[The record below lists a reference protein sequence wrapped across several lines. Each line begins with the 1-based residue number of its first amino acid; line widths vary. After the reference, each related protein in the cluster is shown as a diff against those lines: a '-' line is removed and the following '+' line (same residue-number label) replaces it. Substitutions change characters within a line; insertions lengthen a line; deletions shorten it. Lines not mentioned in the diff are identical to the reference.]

1 MSIFHREIARKM
13 RQIGGF
19 LERRRERLRWSNGM
33 VDDYFAPL
41 AKVLSFH
48 YPPSVLEPVH
58 EAYLVAHKAHQKQMR
73 YSGEPYI
80 THPVAVT
87 SILAEMHLDLPSLQ
101 AALLHDVIEDT
112 GIDKKTIER
121 QFGHDVA
128 ELVDGV
134 SKLTQ
139 IKFETKAQAQAENFR
154 KMVLAMAKDI
164 RVVII
169 KLADRLHNM
178 RTIAVLPEAKRT
190 RIARETLE
198 IYAPIANRLG
208 MHGFR
213 IEFEELGFEALYPLR
228 YRVLKQSVT
237 KARGNRQEILAEIE
251 TTVHKALRNTG
262 ISAIKVLGR
271 EKHLYSIYK
280 KMANKHIA
288 FSEIMDVYAFRIV
301 VSSVDACYR
310 VLGAMHTA
318 FKPVPER
325 FKDYIAI
332 PKANGYQSLHTVLF
346 GPYGVP
352 IEIQI
357 RTEDMDAMAESGIAA
372 HWLYK
377 SVTTDKDKAHLRA
390 QAWLQGLV
398 EMQKG
403 GDSSLEFIENVKID
417 LFPDEVYVFTPKGNI
432 LELPRGACS
441 VDFAYAIHTDIGNAC
456 VAAKV
461 NRRLAPLSSQLVNG
475 QTVEIV
481 TAPGARPNPAW
492 LNFVVTAKARSE
504 IRQAVKKQK
513 LGESIELG
521 RRLLERALTTLSLRL
536 EDISPENVQAVL
548 KESHFNTLDELL
560 ESMGLGSQIP
570 LAVARRLAFVV
581 KEEEVEEEKEK
592 QKATKVLSKQPLL
605 IKGSE
610 GLVVGFA
617 NCCKPIPGD
626 VIVGVLSSGRGM
638 VIHREQCKQIVHLHE
653 TPTCIYLSWQDET
666 PGDFPVEILIDSYN
680 RRGVLAALASTISRS
695 EANIEDVR
703 VRDKDGRYS
712 EVRLIITVRNRQ
724 HLAQVMKR
732 IRALESTM
740 KVVRV

>member
-1 MSIFHREIARKM
+1 
-13 RQIGGF
+13 
-19 LERRRERLRWSNGM
+19 M

-41 AKVLSFH
+41 AKILSAH
-48 YPPSVLEPVH
+48 YSPAAIESIRK
-58 EAYLVAHKAHQKQMR
+58 AYLLAREAHGGQSR
-73 YSGEPYI
+73 FSGEPYI
-80 THPVAVT
+80 THPVAVAG
-87 SILAEMHLDLPSLQ
+87 ILAQMHLDAPTLQ

-112 GIDKKTIER
+112 KVSKQTIAE
-121 QFGHDVA
+121 QFGQDVA

-139 IKFETKAQAQAENFR
+139 IKFENKAEAQAENFR

-178 RTIAVLPEAKRT
+178 RTLGVLPEAKRK
-190 RIARETLE
+190 RIALETLE

-208 MHGFR
+208 MHNFR
-213 IEFEELGFEALYPLR
+213 IEFEELGFAARYPLR
-228 YRVLKQSVT
+228 YKVLKKSVT
-237 KARGNRQEILAEIE
+237 KARGNRKEILAEIE
-251 TTVHKALRNTG
+251 ATLQKALRNTG
-262 ISAIKVLGR
+262 IAAIKILGR

-280 KMANKHIA
+280 KMVNKHIA
-288 FSEIMDVYAFRIV
+288 FSEIMDRYAFRII
-301 VSSVDACYR
+301 VSSVDSCYR
-310 VLGAMHTA
+310 VLGSMHTS

-357 RTEDMDAMAESGIAA
+357 RTDDMDAMAESGIAA

-377 SVTTDKDKAHLRA
+377 SSTKSKNRAHLRA

-398 EMQKG
+398 DMQKG

-432 LELPRGACS
+432 LELPRGACP

-456 VAAKV
+456 VAAKI
-461 NRRLAPLSSQLVNG
+461 NRRLSPLSSQLLSG

-481 TAPGARPNPAW
+481 TAPEARPNPAW

-504 IRQAVKKQK
+504 IRQSVQKQK

-521 RRLLERALTTLSLRL
+521 RRLLERALSTLSLRL
-536 EDISPENVQAVL
+536 EDISSENLRHVL
-548 KESHFNTLDELL
+548 RESKFKNLDQLL

-570 LAVARRLAFVV
+570 LAVARRLAFAV
-581 KEEEVEEEKEK
+581 KDEVLEEEKEK
-592 QKATKVLSKQPLL
+592 QKATRLLAKQPLI

-610 GLVVGFA
+610 GLVVTFA
-617 NCCKPIPGD
+617 DCCRPIPGD
-626 VIVGVLSSGRGM
+626 VIVGILSAGHGM
-638 VIHREQCKQIVHLHE
+638 VIHREQCKEVEHLHG

-666 PGDFPVEILIDSYN
+666 PGEFYTEIVADVYN
-680 RRGVLAALASTISRS
+680 KRGVLAELAATISHS
-695 EANIEDVR
+695 SADIEDVH
-703 VRDKDGRYS
+703 VKDKDGRYS
-712 EVRLIITVRNRQ
+712 EVSMLVTVRDRK
-724 HLAQVMKR
+724 HLAQVLRR
-732 IRALESTM
+732 IRALETTIR
-740 KVVRV
+740 VVRV

>member
-1 MSIFHREIARKM
+1 MKDKM
-13 RQIGGF
+13 A
-19 LERRRERLRWSNGM
+19 E
-33 VDDYFAPL
+33 DYFAPL
-41 AKVLSFH
+41 AKILSMH
-48 YPPSVLEPVH
+48 YPPAALEPIRK
-58 EAYLVAHKAHQKQMR
+58 AYLLAHKAHTGQCR

-80 THPVAVT
+80 THPVAVAG
-87 SILAEMHLDLPSLQ
+87 ILAEMHLDPPSLQ

-112 GIDKKTIER
+112 PIDKKTIE
-121 QFGHDVA
+121 QEFGRDVA

-139 IKFETKAQAQAENFR
+139 IKFENKAQAQAENFR

-178 RTIAVLPEAKRT
+178 RTLSVLPEHKRG

-208 MHGFR
+208 MHSFR
-213 IEFEELGFEALYPLR
+213 IEFEELGFAALYPLR
-228 YRVLKQSVT
+228 YKVLKQSVA
-237 KARGNRQEILAEIE
+237 KARGNRKEILAEIE
-251 TTVHKALRNTG
+251 TTVQQALRNTG
-262 ISAIKVLGR
+262 VATIKILGR

-280 KMANKHIA
+280 KMANKHVS
-288 FSEIMDVYAFRIV
+288 FSEIMDVYAFRII
-301 VSSVDACYR
+301 VSSIDSCYR
-310 VLGAMHTA
+310 VLGAMHTS

-357 RTEDMDAMAESGIAA
+357 RTEEMDAMAESGIAA

-377 SVTTDKDKAHLRA
+377 SVVKGKDHAHLRA

-398 EMQKG
+398 DMQKG

-432 LELPRGACS
+432 LELPRGACP

-456 VAAKV
+456 VAVKI
-461 NRRLAPLSSQLVNG
+461 NRRLAPLSSQLVSG

-492 LNFVVTAKARSE
+492 LNFVVTAKARTE

-513 LGESIELG
+513 FGESIELG
-521 RRLLERALTTLSLRL
+521 RRLLERALSTLSLRL
-536 EDISPENVQAVL
+536 EDISSENVQHVL
-548 KESHFNTLDELL
+548 NESHFNTLEELL

-581 KEEEVEEEKEK
+581 KEEEEEEEREK
-592 QKATKVLSKQPLL
+592 QKATQILSKQPLL

-610 GLVVGFA
+610 GLVVTFA
-617 NCCKPIPGD
+617 ACCKPIPGD
-626 VIVGVLSSGRGM
+626 VIVGILSAGRGM
-638 VIHREQCKQIVHLHE
+638 VVHREQCQEVAHLHG
-653 TPTCIYLSWQDET
+653 TPTCIYLSWHEGML
-666 PGDFPVEILIDSYN
+666 GDFPVEILIDAHN
-680 RRGVLAALASTISRS
+680 QRGVLAELASTISRS

-712 EVRLIITVRNRQ
+712 EVRIIITVRDRQ
-724 HLAQVMKR
+724 HLAQVLRR
-732 IRALESTM
+732 IRALESTI
-740 KVVRV
+740 RVLRI

>member
-1 MSIFHREIARKM
+1 
-13 RQIGGF
+13 
-19 LERRRERLRWSNGM
+19 M

-41 AKVLSFH
+41 AKILSAH
-48 YPPSVLEPVH
+48 YSPAAIESIRK
-58 EAYLVAHKAHQKQMR
+58 AYLLAREAHEGQSR
-73 YSGEPYI
+73 FSGEPYI
-80 THPVAVT
+80 THPVAVAG
-87 SILAEMHLDLPSLQ
+87 ILAQMHLDAPTLQ

-112 GIDKKTIER
+112 KVSKQTIAE
-121 QFGHDVA
+121 QFGQDVA

-139 IKFETKAQAQAENFR
+139 IKFENKAEAQAENFR

-178 RTIAVLPEAKRT
+178 RTLGVLPEAKRK
-190 RIARETLE
+190 RIALETLE

-208 MHGFR
+208 MHSFR
-213 IEFEELGFEALYPLR
+213 IEFEELGFAARYPLR
-228 YRVLKQSVT
+228 YKVLKKSVT
-237 KARGNRQEILAEIE
+237 KARGNRKEILAEIE
-251 TTVHKALRNTG
+251 ATLQKALRNTG
-262 ISAIKVLGR
+262 IAAIKILGR
-271 EKHLYSIYK
+271 EKHLYIIYK
-280 KMANKHIA
+280 KMVNKHIA
-288 FSEIMDVYAFRIV
+288 FSEIMDRYAFRII
-301 VSSVDACYR
+301 VSSVDSCYR
-310 VLGAMHTA
+310 VLGSMHTS

-357 RTEDMDAMAESGIAA
+357 RTDDMDAMAESGIAA

-377 SVTTDKDKAHLRA
+377 SSTKSKNRAHLRA

-398 EMQKG
+398 DMQKG

-432 LELPRGACS
+432 LELPRGACP

-456 VAAKV
+456 VAAKI
-461 NRRLAPLSSQLVNG
+461 NRRLSPLSSQLLSG

-481 TAPGARPNPAW
+481 TAPEARPNPAW

-504 IRQAVKKQK
+504 IRQSVQKQK

-521 RRLLERALTTLSLRL
+521 RRLLERALSTLSLRL
-536 EDISPENVQAVL
+536 EDISPENLQHVL
-548 KESHFNTLDELL
+548 RESKFKNLDQLL

-570 LAVARRLAFVV
+570 LAVARRLAFAV
-581 KEEEVEEEKEK
+581 KDEALEEEKEK
-592 QKATKVLSKQPLL
+592 QKATRLLAKQPLI

-610 GLVVGFA
+610 GLVVTFA
-617 NCCKPIPGD
+617 DCCRPIPGD
-626 VIVGVLSSGRGM
+626 VIVGILSAGHGM
-638 VIHREQCKQIVHLHE
+638 VIHREQCKEVEHLHG

-666 PGDFPVEILIDSYN
+666 PGEFYTEIVADVYN
-680 RRGVLAALASTISRS
+680 KRGVLAELAATISHS
-695 EANIEDVR
+695 SADIEDVH
-703 VRDKDGRYS
+703 VKDKDGRYS
-712 EVRLIITVRNRQ
+712 EVSMLVTVRDRK
-724 HLAQVMKR
+724 HLAQVLRR
-732 IRALESTM
+732 IRALETTIR
-740 KVVRV
+740 VVRV

>member
-1 MSIFHREIARKM
+1 
-13 RQIGGF
+13 
-19 LERRRERLRWSNGM
+19 M

-41 AKVLSFH
+41 AKILSAH
-48 YPPSVLEPVH
+48 YSPAAIESIRK
-58 EAYLVAHKAHQKQMR
+58 AYLVAHEAHEGQSR
-73 YSGEPYI
+73 FSGEPYI
-80 THPVAVT
+80 THPIAVAG
-87 SILAEMHLDLPSLQ
+87 ILAQMHLDAPTLQ

-112 GIDKKTIER
+112 KVSKQAIAE
-121 QFGHDVA
+121 QFGQDVA

-139 IKFETKAQAQAENFR
+139 IKFENKAEAQAENFR

-178 RTIAVLPEAKRT
+178 RTLGVLPEAKRN
-190 RIARETLE
+190 RIALETLE

-208 MHGFR
+208 MHNFC
-213 IEFEELGFEALYPLR
+213 IEFEELGFAARYPLR
-228 YRVLKQSVT
+228 YKVLKKSVT
-237 KARGNRQEILAEIE
+237 KARGNRKEILTEIE
-251 TTVHKALRNTG
+251 ATLQKALRNTG
-262 ISAIKVLGR
+262 IAAIKILGR

-280 KMANKHIA
+280 KMVNKHIA
-288 FSEIMDVYAFRIV
+288 FSEIMDRYAFRII
-301 VSSVDACYR
+301 VSSVDSCYR
-310 VLGAMHTA
+310 VLGAMHTS

-332 PKANGYQSLHTVLF
+332 PKGNGYQSLHTVLF

-357 RTEDMDAMAESGIAA
+357 RTDDMDAMAESGIAA

-377 SVTTDKDKAHLRA
+377 SSAKSKNRAHLRA

-398 EMQKG
+398 DMQKG

-432 LELPRGACS
+432 LELPRGACP

-456 VAAKV
+456 VAAKI
-461 NRRLAPLSSQLVNG
+461 NRRLSPLSTKLLSG

-481 TAPGARPNPAW
+481 TAPEARPNPAW

-504 IRQAVKKQK
+504 IRQSVQKQK

-521 RRLLERALTTLSLRL
+521 RRLLERALSTLSLRL
-536 EDISPENVQAVL
+536 EDISPENLRHVL
-548 KESHFNTLDELL
+548 QESKFKNLDQLL

-570 LAVARRLAFVV
+570 LAVARRLAFAV
-581 KEEEVEEEKEK
+581 KDEVLEEEKEK
-592 QKATKVLSKQPLL
+592 QKATRLLAKHPLI

-610 GLVVGFA
+610 GLVVTFA
-617 NCCKPIPGD
+617 DCCRPIPGD
-626 VIVGVLSSGRGM
+626 VIIGILSAGHGM
-638 VIHREQCKQIVHLHE
+638 VIHREQCKEVQHLHG

-666 PGDFPVEILIDSYN
+666 PREFYTEIVADVYN
-680 RRGVLAALASTISRS
+680 KRGVLAELAATISHS
-695 EANIEDVR
+695 SADIEDVK
-703 VRDKDGRYS
+703 VKDKDGRYS
-712 EVRLIITVRNRQ
+712 EVSMLVTVRDRK
-724 HLAQVMKR
+724 HLAQVLRR
-732 IRALESTM
+732 IRALETTIR
-740 KVVRV
+740 VVRV

>member
-1 MSIFHREIARKM
+1 
-13 RQIGGF
+13 
-19 LERRRERLRWSNGM
+19 M

-41 AKVLSFH
+41 AKILSAH
-48 YPPSVLEPVH
+48 YSPSAIESIRKAYLLAH
-58 EAYLVAHKAHQKQMR
+58 EAHEGQSR
-73 YSGEPYI
+73 FSGEPYI
-80 THPVAVT
+80 THPVAVAG
-87 SILAEMHLDLPSLQ
+87 ILAQMHLDAPTLQ

-112 GIDKKTIER
+112 KVSKQTISE
-121 QFGHDVA
+121 QFGQDVA

-139 IKFETKAQAQAENFR
+139 IKFENKAEAQAENFR

-178 RTIAVLPEAKRT
+178 RTLGVLPEAKRN
-190 RIARETLE
+190 RIALETLE

-208 MHGFR
+208 MHSFR
-213 IEFEELGFEALYPLR
+213 IEFEELGFAARYPLR
-228 YRVLKQSVT
+228 YKVLKKSVT
-237 KARGNRQEILAEIE
+237 KARGNRKEILAEIE
-251 TTVHKALRNTG
+251 VTLQKALCNTG
-262 ISAIKVLGR
+262 ISAIKILGR

-280 KMANKHIA
+280 KMVNKHIA
-288 FSEIMDVYAFRIV
+288 FSEIMDRYAFRII
-301 VSSVDACYR
+301 VSSVDSCYR
-310 VLGAMHTA
+310 VLGSMHTS

-357 RTEDMDAMAESGIAA
+357 RTAEMDATAESGIAA

-377 SVTTDKDKAHLRA
+377 SSTKSKNRAHLRA

-398 EMQKG
+398 DMQKG

-432 LELPRGACS
+432 LELPRGACP

-456 VAAKV
+456 VAAKI
-461 NRRLAPLSSQLVNG
+461 NRRLSPLSSQLLSG
-475 QTVEIV
+475 QTVEII
-481 TAPGARPNPAW
+481 TAPEARPNPAW
-492 LNFVVTAKARSE
+492 LNFVMTAKARSE
-504 IRQAVKKQK
+504 IRQSVQKQK

-521 RRLLERALTTLSLRL
+521 RRLLERALSTLSLRL
-536 EDISPENVQAVL
+536 EDISSENIRHVL
-548 KESHFNTLDELL
+548 RESKFKNLDQLL

-570 LAVARRLAFVV
+570 LAVARRLAFAV
-581 KEEEVEEEKEK
+581 KDEALEEEKEK
-592 QKATKVLSKQPLL
+592 QKATRLLAKQPLI

-610 GLVVGFA
+610 GLVVTFA
-617 NCCKPIPGD
+617 DCCRPIPGD
-626 VIVGVLSSGRGM
+626 VIVGILAAGHGM
-638 VIHREQCKQIVHLHE
+638 VIHREECKEVKHLHG

-666 PGDFPVEILIDSYN
+666 PGEFYTEIVADVRN
-680 RRGVLAALASTISRS
+680 KRGVLAELAATISHS
-695 EANIEDVR
+695 AADIEDVK
-703 VRDKDGRYS
+703 VKDKDGRYS
-712 EVRLIITVRNRQ
+712 EVSMLVMVRDRK
-724 HLAQVMKR
+724 HLAQVLRR
-732 IRALESTM
+732 IRALETTIR
-740 KVVRV
+740 VVRV

>member
-1 MSIFHREIARKM
+1 
-13 RQIGGF
+13 
-19 LERRRERLRWSNGM
+19 M

-41 AKVLSFH
+41 AKILSAH
-48 YPPSVLEPVH
+48 YSPAAIESIRK
-58 EAYLVAHKAHQKQMR
+58 AYLLAREAHEGQSR
-73 YSGEPYI
+73 FSGEPYI
-80 THPVAVT
+80 THPVAVAG
-87 SILAEMHLDLPSLQ
+87 ILAQMHLDAPTLQ

-112 GIDKKTIER
+112 KVSKQTIAE
-121 QFGHDVA
+121 QFGQDVA

-139 IKFETKAQAQAENFR
+139 IKFENKAEAQAENFR

-178 RTIAVLPEAKRT
+178 RTLGVLPEAKRK
-190 RIARETLE
+190 RIALETLE

-208 MHGFR
+208 MHSFR
-213 IEFEELGFEALYPLR
+213 IEFEELGFAARYPLR
-228 YRVLKQSVT
+228 YKVLKKSVT
-237 KARGNRQEILAEIE
+237 KARGNRKEILAEIE
-251 TTVHKALRNTG
+251 ATLQKALRTTG
-262 ISAIKVLGR
+262 IAAIKILGR

-280 KMANKHIA
+280 KMVNKHIA
-288 FSEIMDVYAFRIV
+288 FSEIMDRYAFRII
-301 VSSVDACYR
+301 VSSVDSCYR
-310 VLGAMHTA
+310 VLGSMHTS

-357 RTEDMDAMAESGIAA
+357 RTDDMDAMAESGIAA

-377 SVTTDKDKAHLRA
+377 SSTKSKNRAHLRA

-398 EMQKG
+398 DMQKG

-432 LELPRGACS
+432 LELPRGACP

-456 VAAKV
+456 VAAKI
-461 NRRLAPLSSQLVNG
+461 NRRLSPLSSQLLSG

-481 TAPGARPNPAW
+481 TAPEARPNPAW

-504 IRQAVKKQK
+504 IRQSVQKQK

-521 RRLLERALTTLSLRL
+521 RRLLERALSTLSLRL
-536 EDISPENVQAVL
+536 EDISPENLQHVL
-548 KESHFNTLDELL
+548 RESKFKNLDQLL

-570 LAVARRLAFVV
+570 LAVARRLAFAV
-581 KEEEVEEEKEK
+581 KDEALEEEKEK
-592 QKATKVLSKQPLL
+592 QKATRLLAKQPLI

-610 GLVVGFA
+610 GLVVTFA
-617 NCCKPIPGD
+617 DCCRPIPGD
-626 VIVGVLSSGRGM
+626 VIVGILSAGHGM
-638 VIHREQCKQIVHLHE
+638 VIHREQCKEVEHLHG

-666 PGDFPVEILIDSYN
+666 PGEFYTEIVADVYN
-680 RRGVLAALASTISRS
+680 KRGVLAELAATISHS
-695 EANIEDVR
+695 SADIEDVH
-703 VRDKDGRYS
+703 VKDKDGRYS
-712 EVRLIITVRNRQ
+712 EVSMLVTVRDRK
-724 HLAQVMKR
+724 HLAQVLRR
-732 IRALESTM
+732 IRALETTIR
-740 KVVRV
+740 VVRV

>member
-1 MSIFHREIARKM
+1 
-13 RQIGGF
+13 
-19 LERRRERLRWSNGM
+19 M

-41 AKVLSFH
+41 AKILSAH
-48 YPPSVLEPVH
+48 YSPAAIESIRK
-58 EAYLVAHKAHQKQMR
+58 AYLVAHEAHEGQSR
-73 YSGEPYI
+73 FSGEPYI
-80 THPVAVT
+80 THPIAVAG
-87 SILAEMHLDLPSLQ
+87 ILAQMHLDAPTLQ

-112 GIDKKTIER
+112 KVSKQAIAE
-121 QFGHDVA
+121 QFGQDVA

-139 IKFETKAQAQAENFR
+139 IKFENKAEAQAENFR

-178 RTIAVLPEAKRT
+178 RTLGVLPEAKRN
-190 RIARETLE
+190 RIALETLE

-208 MHGFR
+208 MHSFR
-213 IEFEELGFEALYPLR
+213 IEFEELGFAARYPLR
-228 YRVLKQSVT
+228 YKVLKKSVT
-237 KARGNRQEILAEIE
+237 KARGNRKEILTEIE
-251 TTVHKALRNTG
+251 ATLQKALRNTG
-262 ISAIKVLGR
+262 IAAIKILGR

-280 KMANKHIA
+280 KMVNKHIA
-288 FSEIMDVYAFRIV
+288 FSEIMDRYAFRII
-301 VSSVDACYR
+301 VSSVDSCYR
-310 VLGAMHTA
+310 VLGSMHTS

-357 RTEDMDAMAESGIAA
+357 RTDDMDAMAESGIAA

-377 SVTTDKDKAHLRA
+377 SSAKSKNRAHLRA

-432 LELPRGACS
+432 LELPRGACP

-456 VAAKV
+456 VAAKI
-461 NRRLAPLSSQLVNG
+461 NRRLSPLSTQLLSG

-481 TAPGARPNPAW
+481 TAPEARPNPAW

-504 IRQAVKKQK
+504 IRQSVQKQK
-513 LGESIELG
+513 LGESIQLG
-521 RRLLERALTTLSLRL
+521 RRLLERALSTLSLRL
-536 EDISPENVQAVL
+536 EDISPENLRHVL
-548 KESHFNTLDELL
+548 RESKFKNLDQLL

-570 LAVARRLAFVV
+570 LAVARRLAFAV
-581 KEEEVEEEKEK
+581 KDEVLEEEKEK
-592 QKATKVLSKQPLL
+592 QKATRLLAKHPLI

-610 GLVVGFA
+610 GLVVTFA
-617 NCCKPIPGD
+617 DCCRPIPGD
-626 VIVGVLSSGRGM
+626 VIIGILSAGHGM
-638 VIHREQCKQIVHLHE
+638 VIHREQCKEVQHLHG

-666 PGDFPVEILIDSYN
+666 PREFYTEIVADVYN
-680 RRGVLAALASTISRS
+680 KRGVLAELAATISHS
-695 EANIEDVR
+695 SADIEDVK
-703 VRDKDGRYS
+703 VLVG
-712 EVRLIITVRNRQ
+712 LI
-724 HLAQVMKR
+724 
-732 IRALESTM
+732 
-740 KVVRV
+740 

>member
-1 MSIFHREIARKM
+1 MA
-13 RQIGGF
+13 
-19 LERRRERLRWSNGM
+19 
-33 VDDYFAPL
+33 DDYFVPL
-41 AKVLSFH
+41 EKILLAH
-48 YPPSVLEPVH
+48 YPSSAVEPIH
-58 EAYLVAHKAHQKQMR
+58 KAYLLAHKAHQGQTR

-80 THPVAVT
+80 THPVAVAG
-87 SILAEMHLDLPSLQ
+87 ILAEMHLDPPSLQ

-112 GIDKKTIER
+112 AVDKKTIEQ
-121 QFGHDVA
+121 QFGRDVA

-139 IKFETKAQAQAENFR
+139 IKFENKAQAQAENFR

-178 RTIAVLPEAKRT
+178 RTIGVLPEQKRG

-208 MHGFR
+208 MHSFR
-213 IEFEELGFEALYPLR
+213 IEFEELGFSALYPLR
-228 YRVLKQSVT
+228 YRVLKESVA
-237 KARGNRQEILAEIE
+237 KARGNRKEILAEIE
-251 TTVHKALRNTG
+251 NTVQQALRNVG
-262 ISAIKVLGR
+262 IASIKILGR

-288 FSEIMDVYAFRIV
+288 FSEIMDVYAFRII
-301 VSSVDACYR
+301 VSSIDSCYR
-310 VLGAMHTA
+310 VLGAMHTS

-332 PKANGYQSLHTVLF
+332 PKSNGYQSLHTVLF

-357 RTEDMDAMAESGIAA
+357 RTEEMDGMAESGIAA

-377 SVTTDKDKAHLRA
+377 SVVKGKDRAHLRA

-441 VDFAYAIHTDIGNAC
+441 VDFAYAIHTDVGNAC
-456 VAAKV
+456 VAAKI
-461 NRRLAPLSSQLVNG
+461 NRRLAPLSSQLVSG

-492 LNFVVTAKARSE
+492 LNFVVTAKARTE

-513 LGESIELG
+513 FGESIELG
-521 RRLLERALTTLSLRL
+521 RRLLERALTTLSLSL
-536 EDISPENVQAVL
+536 EDISPENLKHVL
-548 KESHFNTLDELL
+548 DESNFNTLDELL

-570 LAVARRLAFVV
+570 LAVARRLAFAVM
-581 KEEEVEEEKEK
+581 EEEEEEEKEK
-592 QKATKVLSKQPLL
+592 QKATKILSKQPLL

-610 GLVVGFA
+610 GLVVTFA
-617 NCCKPIPGD
+617 PCCKPIPGD
-626 VIVGVLSSGRGM
+626 VIVGILSAGKGM
-638 VIHREQCKQIVHLHE
+638 VIHREQCKEIVHLHG
-653 TPTCIYLSWQDET
+653 TPTCIYLSWQEDT
-666 PGDFPVEILIDSYN
+666 PGDFPVEILIDAHN
-680 RRGVLAALASTISRS
+680 RRGVLAELASTISRS

-712 EVRLIITVRNRQ
+712 EVRIIITVRDRQ
-724 HLAQVMKR
+724 HLAQVLRR
-732 IRALESTM
+732 IRALESTI
-740 KVVRV
+740 RVLRI

>member
-1 MSIFHREIARKM
+1 MGNKM
-13 RQIGGF
+13 A
-19 LERRRERLRWSNGM
+19 E
-33 VDDYFAPL
+33 DYFAPL
-41 AKVLSFH
+41 AKILSAR
-48 YPPSVLEPVH
+48 YSPSVIESVHKAYFLAH
-58 EAYLVAHKAHQKQMR
+58 EAHEGQCR

-80 THPVAVT
+80 THPVAVAG
-87 SILAEMHLDLPSLQ
+87 ILAQMHLDFPTLQ

-112 GIDKKTIER
+112 KVNKQTIVE
-121 QFGHDVA
+121 QFGPDVA

-139 IKFETKAQAQAENFR
+139 IKFESKAEAQAENFR

-178 RTIAVLPEAKRT
+178 RTLGVLPESKRR
-190 RIARETLE
+190 RIALETLE

-208 MHGFR
+208 MHSFR
-213 IEFEELGFEALYPLR
+213 IEFEDLGFAILYPLR
-228 YRVLKQSVT
+228 YRVLKESVA
-237 KARGNRQEILAEIE
+237 KARGNRKEILAEIE
-251 TTVHKALRNTG
+251 TTLQQALRKAG
-262 ISAIKVLGR
+262 IATISILGR
-271 EKHLYSIYK
+271 EKYLYSIYK
-280 KMANKHIA
+280 KMLNKHIA
-288 FSEIMDVYAFRIV
+288 FSEIMDVYAFRII
-301 VSSVDACYR
+301 VSSVDSCYR
-310 VLGAMHTA
+310 VLGAMHTS

-377 SVTTDKDKAHLRA
+377 NSAKNKARAHLRA

-432 LELPRGACS
+432 LELPRGACP

-456 VAAKV
+456 VAAKI
-461 NRRLAPLSSQLVNG
+461 NRRLAPLSNQLLSG
-475 QTVEIV
+475 QTVEII
-481 TAPGARPNPAW
+481 TAPEARPNPAW

-504 IRQAVKKQK
+504 IRQAVQKQK

-521 RRLLERALTTLSLRL
+521 RRLLERALSTLSLRL
-536 EDISPENVQAVL
+536 EDISPENLRHVL
-548 KESHFNTLDELL
+548 QESKFKTLEELL

-570 LAVARRLAFVV
+570 LAVARRLAFAV
-581 KEEEVEEEKEK
+581 KDEAGEEEQEK
-592 QKATKVLSKQPLL
+592 QKATRLLAKQPLV

-610 GLVVGFA
+610 GLVVTFA
-617 NCCKPIPGD
+617 ECCRPIPGD
-626 VIVGVLSSGRGM
+626 VIVGILSSGRGM
-638 VIHREQCKQIVHLHE
+638 VAHREQCKEVKHLHG
-653 TPTCIYLSWQDET
+653 TPTCIYLSWQENT
-666 PGDFPVEILIDSYN
+666 PREFYTEIVADVYN
-680 RRGVLAALASTISRS
+680 RRGVLAELAAAISFS
-695 EANIEDVR
+695 SANIEDVG
-703 VRDKDGRYS
+703 VKDKDGRYS
-712 EVRLIITVRNRQ
+712 EVHMTLTVHDRA
-724 HLAQVMKR
+724 HLAQVLRR
-732 IRALESTM
+732 IRALEATI
-740 KVVRV
+740 RVIRI

>member
-1 MSIFHREIARKM
+1 
-13 RQIGGF
+13 
-19 LERRRERLRWSNGM
+19 M

-41 AKVLSFH
+41 AKILSAH
-48 YPPSVLEPVH
+48 YSPAAIESIRK
-58 EAYLVAHKAHQKQMR
+58 AYLLAREAHEGQTR
-73 YSGEPYI
+73 FSGEPYI
-80 THPVAVT
+80 THPVAVAG
-87 SILAEMHLDLPSLQ
+87 ILAQMHLDAPTLQ

-112 GIDKKTIER
+112 KVSKQTIAE
-121 QFGHDVA
+121 QFGQDVA

-139 IKFETKAQAQAENFR
+139 IKFENKAEAQAENFR

-178 RTIAVLPEAKRT
+178 RTLGVLPEAKRK
-190 RIARETLE
+190 RIALETLE

-208 MHGFR
+208 MHSFR
-213 IEFEELGFEALYPLR
+213 IEFEELGFAARYPLR
-228 YRVLKQSVT
+228 YKVLKKSVT
-237 KARGNRQEILAEIE
+237 KARGNRKEILAEIE
-251 TTVHKALRNTG
+251 ATLQKALRNTG
-262 ISAIKVLGR
+262 IAAIKILGR

-280 KMANKHIA
+280 KMVNKHIA
-288 FSEIMDVYAFRIV
+288 FSEIMDRYAFRII
-301 VSSVDACYR
+301 VSSVDSCYR
-310 VLGAMHTA
+310 VLGSMHTS

-357 RTEDMDAMAESGIAA
+357 RTDDMDAMAESGIAA

-377 SVTTDKDKAHLRA
+377 SSTKSKNRAHLRA

-398 EMQKG
+398 DMQKG

-432 LELPRGACS
+432 LELPRGACP

-456 VAAKV
+456 VAAKI
-461 NRRLAPLSSQLVNG
+461 NRRLSPLSSQLLSG

-481 TAPGARPNPAW
+481 TAPEARPNPAW

-504 IRQAVKKQK
+504 IRQSVQKQK

-521 RRLLERALTTLSLRL
+521 RRLLERALSTLSLRL
-536 EDISPENVQAVL
+536 EDISPENLQHVL
-548 KESHFNTLDELL
+548 RESKFKNLDQLL

-570 LAVARRLAFVV
+570 LAVARRLAFAV
-581 KEEEVEEEKEK
+581 KDEVLEEEKEK
-592 QKATKVLSKQPLL
+592 QKATRLLAKQPLI

-610 GLVVGFA
+610 GLVVTFA
-617 NCCKPIPGD
+617 DCCRPIPGD
-626 VIVGVLSSGRGM
+626 VIVGILSAGHGM
-638 VIHREQCKQIVHLHE
+638 VIHREQCKEVEHLHG

-666 PGDFPVEILIDSYN
+666 PGEFYTEIVADVYN
-680 RRGVLAALASTISRS
+680 KRGVLAELAATISHS
-695 EANIEDVR
+695 SADIEDVR
-703 VRDKDGRYS
+703 VKDKDGRYS
-712 EVRLIITVRNRQ
+712 EVSMLVTVRDRK
-724 HLAQVMKR
+724 HLAQVLRR
-732 IRALESTM
+732 IRALETTIR
-740 KVVRV
+740 VVRV